1 MQDVISTLQ
10 SNAPWAVFL
19 NVMLNQGGLPLPALP
34 TVLTAAAL
42 SAQHPNQLATVVMAG
57 VGGALLGDLAQ
68 YWCGRRFGRRILSM
82 ICKVSFSPDFCVSQ
96 TEAML
101 SKIGPLSLIF
111 AKFFPGVSLLSV
123 AMAGITQM
131 RLPLFLFLD
140 AIGALLFI
148 GSIAAFGWM
157 FQDEIISAVDKLATF
172 GLWGAIAALAMLAL
186 YMAARWVQRQL
197 FIRSLRMSRI
207 TVAELRRLM
216 AEGKR
221 ILILDVRPLDARAAG
236 GIIPGAVAAHAT
248 EIKAVLEGYTHEHET
263 IVYCACPNEA
273 SAATAAKHLRRAG
286 FKRIRPLLGG
296 IDAWIQAG
304 HLLEP
309 YQPNTLPTQ

>member
-1 MQDVISTLQ
+1 
-10 SNAPWAVFL
+10 
-19 NVMLNQGGLPLPALP
+19 MLNQGGLPLPALP

-82 ICKVSFSPDFCVSQ
+82 VCKVSLSPDFCVSQ

-101 SKIGPLSLIF
+101 ARVGPLSLIF
-111 AKFFPGVSLLSV
+111 AKFVPGVSLLSV

-148 GSIAAFGWM
+148 GAITALGWM
-157 FQDEIISAVDKLATF
+157 LQNEIISVVDKLAAF
-172 GLWGAIAALAMLAL
+172 GLWGAIAALAVLAL

-207 TVAELRRLM
+207 TVDELRHLM
-216 AEGKR
+216 ADGKK
-221 ILILDVRPLDARAAG
+221 ILILDVRPLDALTAG
-236 GIIPGAVAAHAT
+236 GIIPGAVAAHPT
-248 EIKAVLEGYTHEHET
+248 EIEAVLEVYPHEHET
-263 IVYCACPNEA
+263 IVYCACPE
-273 SAATAAKHLRRAG
+273 
-286 FKRIRPLLGG
+286 
-296 IDAWIQAG
+296 
-304 HLLEP
+304 
-309 YQPNTLPTQ
+309 

>member
-82 ICKVSFSPDFCVSQ
+82 VCKVSFSPDFCVSQ

-101 SKIGPLSLIF
+101 ARVGPLSLIF

-148 GSIAAFGWM
+148 GAITALGWM
-157 FQDEIISAVDKLATF
+157 FQNEIISVVDKLAAF
-172 GLWGAIAALAMLAL
+172 GLWGAIAALAVLAL

-207 TVAELRRLM
+207 TVDELRHLM
-216 AEGKR
+216 ADGKK
-221 ILILDVRPLDARAAG
+221 ILILDVRPLDALTAG
-236 GIIPGAVAAHAT
+236 GIIPGAVAAHPT
-248 EIKAVLEGYTHEHET
+248 EIEAVLEVYPHEHET

-309 YQPNTLPTQ
+309 YQPNNLPTR